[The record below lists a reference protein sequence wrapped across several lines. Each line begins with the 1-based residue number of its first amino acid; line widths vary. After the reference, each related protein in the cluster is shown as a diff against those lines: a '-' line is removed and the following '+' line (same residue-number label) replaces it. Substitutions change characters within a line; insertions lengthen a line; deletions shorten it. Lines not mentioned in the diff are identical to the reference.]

1 MIFCL
6 EVLTGAYMKIQW
18 YSGAN
23 DKNSSHLN
31 ETLFYE
37 QLFTTMTCG
46 DYMVFQT

>member
-6 EVLTGAYMKIQW
+6 AVLIHAYIKIQW
-18 YSGAN
+18 YLGAN

-31 ETLFYE
+31 ETLIYE
-37 QLFTTMTCG
+37 KLFTTMTCG